1 MIIFERFEDD
11 KAVLEINGEIK
22 KVSCDKISSDVSEGD
37 VLVEE
42 NGSFNVDK
50 DGTEKRR
57 QEILKLQNSLWG

>member
-11 KAVLEINGEIK
+11 KAVLEIDGEIK
-22 KVSCDKISSDVSEGD
+22 KISRDKISSGVSEGD
-37 VLVEE
+37 VLAE
-42 NGSFNVDK
+42 NNGAFVVDK